1 MLLASSCAPWRA
13 RLRAGRRG
21 ILVVLTVLAVPTQVP
36 ASLVQAAHVQDRTSL
51 SHGTP
56 NHFDPRSLASF
67 VAHPHVGGPVVTTPP
82 PPGSIRSTYHVPM
95 QPGALPLRPDAAARF
110 VGSDGALEVEAPAGA
125 VTGTDLA
132 AAASGRLTL
141 EVSQVLPGAGS
152 SAGGTGLVS
161 FGTYLLHLVD
171 GSGKPAAHGLR
182 RPVTLTYHVGHAG
195 GTADLA
201 HVFAAFNTGLPIG
214 SPAEAQA
221 RGTLGAFSTRAATL
235 DPAAQAISVQAQLTT
250 ASTTASFN
258 SNSPVASFGNPD
270 PAGVGLS
277 SGALT
282 FNEPI
287 EVSAGPGGLQPPL
300 NLSYS
305 SENVDEQHSWQGA
318 AGWVG
323 EGWNL
328 SLGAVTWS
336 EENVSSA
343 STTGVD
349 SRSIWQLA
357 DPFGTA
363 SQLIPPTQSVA
374 TYFDDTGHEYF
385 DSDDSATPYPNQPVQ
400 FHTADESQV
409 RVYSYVNPDTNADLP
424 DDGGGARPTCFR
436 AHLPNGIMEEFGCT
450 PTSVTSDAPGGVPDS
465 LQHYYSSSAQKD
477 YISGWFLDLITDPQG
492 NQIHITYQ
500 HHNHHFT
507 SGANEYV
514 RDMVP
519 ATIEWDSPT
528 CHDTTNYC
536 TGASWQPLMRVSFVA
551 SSSVARLT
559 NSTSGCNTS
568 DPNLRCDDP
577 KDLTSSGGLPAPEVV
592 NTFALNDLD
601 VQVRGSGA
609 ASWSTLKDYQFSYEI
624 NGPGQLTDPI
634 TGLSL
639 SYAGYFDLTQLR
651 VVGDDGTTALPTRTF
666 TYTHL
671 LQHYLDDAFSAKP
684 SGNCGWAWNGD
695 HGCHVWNHSRDGN
708 DRYLST
714 ISNGMGLAQSFSW
727 AEARDNTHGV
737 PVGNVLTDP
746 LACDGQEETSPCFKA
761 DDRNFSHIV
770 LTGETDS
777 IVQASP
783 TGNAP
788 LTTTTAYTYR
798 LTPLTA
804 QPCSDCTVGMYWGSQ
819 NDTDELDFYNAK
831 FMGFAQTSVN
841 RPDNSVDVH
850 KFNSTAGIGV
860 YDTSQVG
867 CQTDSPCHN
876 DPWWSPGNALHGRE
890 AEVDSYDTDGT
901 TLLTKVETQYR
912 LTCPPA
918 GVTATPPS
926 NFGNWNGNRVAD
938 VDHSNPTAVC
948 DIQVGQAD
956 TYTFD
961 GASGG
966 LAVPHRTVTYAYDQ
980 FDRITSR
987 TTTVNDGGATGS
999 PTTVVQRTDHVW
1011 NDALAPTVYGVTGT
1025 YLVDVTADQFT
1036 ADSAGNVHTACSY
1049 IGYDGQAFAIGQQ
1062 GMLTIGEA
1070 TSVDRYA
1077 SCGTSG
1083 NGFALTG
1090 LIHTTLAYDRYGNR
1104 VADAD
1109 ADAAAGIGGHTG
1121 CAVGITSYTDCI
1133 GFDGTFAALPVS
1145 TTNALGQ
1152 TTRLGYTSSAAAGF
1166 GLWPASVT
1174 DPNGQTTSAGYDG
1187 LGRVTSTTLP
1197 AESSGLTTTTTTY
1210 TDFCTAT
1217 GAQMP
1222 CLEVDTT
1229 RRLNSTTTV
1238 TDRAFY
1244 DGWGRPV
1251 ETRSPG
1257 PANQDVVQ
1265 YTLYDA
1271 AGRAVFTSVR
1281 YFVTAYTGGPGAAA
1295 FAPPDASQPG
1305 TSTTYAGL
1313 RVTTVRDALSF
1324 ATTTT
1329 ASVACGLFGDAAC
1342 YALRSMVDPLGHQK
1356 VSAADAL
1363 GRQVYSSTYSG
1374 NSSGTYAVYATTGDR
1389 YDLQG
1394 NVVGIAEPN
1403 GSSTLTYTYDDA
1415 GRKTGMGDPDRGS
1428 ESYSY
1433 DPEGNL
1439 VSSVDARGAA
1449 GTVFIGYDGLNRPLW
1464 RSASNG
1470 PSGAYVTDS
1479 YDATAGGNL
1488 GTGHL
1493 TGETFTGGPGGGL
1506 SGSYSDTYDARGQ
1519 ETART
1524 LTVGAA
1530 SYTLQ
1535 TSYDD
1540 AGSVV
1545 AETYPTG
1552 EVVTTSYTSQG
1563 WLAGVSRQQ
1572 GGTSTAL
1579 LGQAAYTGAGG
1590 AQGQMTGASLG
1601 AGTYT
1606 YRATYDLL
1614 GRLTDTAMTRGS
1626 GAGLFEQQRTFDGAG
1641 NVVGAT
1647 TTVPQGTDVQQFC
1660 YDEQD
1665 RLTWAGSTGT
1675 PPCTGTAITPGTLTA
1690 AAYAQSFSYDTL
1702 DRLTSGML
1710 GGYTY
1715 GDPAHLHAATG
1726 IGTGYTAAYDAS
1738 GNMTCRA
1745 TAGTTCAGTAPTGAQ
1760 LSYDSEGRLAHW
1772 QNVPAAPS
1780 ATDDYLYD
1788 GEGQRVAQQVT
1799 QNGSTTTTIY
1809 VGEVEAVAITGST
1822 TTTTTY
1828 YYAGS
1833 MRIALAVN
1841 GAVSY
1846 LAADGLGSATVTLDA
1861 AGNAAATVLYA
1872 PYGAVRYASGVMPT
1886 DYGFTGQRADAVT
1899 GLDYYGARYF
1909 DPLAGQFTSADT
1921 WLAGLN
1927 RCGYVSGN
1935 PETLTDST
1943 GHDEDCEKEHPLEVA
1958 YELTKIAIEEV
1969 NTILLMMQFLNVA
1982 FGVPPYLQME
1992 SLRMTEQV
2000 IHVDQETGRAGTG
2013 WQNQRQSIESAF
2025 DNARRGKQPPPGE
2038 RWQRERCIGRIQ
2050 ARQYWSRQMQPAQEP
2065 SRPRSLLEVAPVQP
2079 DRASPPPAAPRTTP
2093 TPVSP
2098 PQVPQLTP
2106 EVTHLNIDW
2115 NQVQVSRP
2123 AMNLNV
2129 IPKLEL
2135 LLPATTVEPVTLQYW
2150 QYGQYGQLPWQTSG
2164 WRPWLSLRPMLY
2176 LL

>member
-13 RLRAGRRG
+13 RLRAGRRCV
-21 ILVVLTVLAVPTQVP
+21 LVVLAVLALPTPVP
-36 ASLVQAAHVQDRTSL
+36 AGPVQAANFQDRTSL
-51 SHGTP
+51 GHGTP
-56 NHFDPRSLASF
+56 NHFDPRSVAS
-67 VAHPHVGGPVVTTPP
+67 VVVHPHIGGPVVTTPP
-82 PPGSIRSTYHVPM
+82 PPGGIRSMYHVPM
-95 QPGALPLRPDAAARF
+95 QPGALPLRPDVAARF
-110 VGSDGALEVEAPAGA
+110 VGSDGALEIEAPAGA
-125 VTGTDLA
+125 VTGSDLA

-141 EVSQVLPGAGS
+141 GVSQVLPGSGS

-161 FGTYLLHLVD
+161 FGTYLLQLVD
-171 GSGKPAAHGLR
+171 GSGRPAAHGLR
-182 RPVTLTYHVGHAG
+182 RPVTLKYHVGHAG
-195 GTADLA
+195 GAADLA
-201 HVFAAFNTGLPIG
+201 HAFVTFNTGPPIG

-221 RGTLGAFSTRAATL
+221 RGALGAFSTRAATL
-235 DPAAQAISVQAQLTT
+235 DPAAQTISVQAQLTT

-287 EVSAGPGGLQPPL
+287 EVPAGPGGLEPPL

-349 SRSIWQLA
+349 YRSIWQLA

-385 DSDDSATPYPNQPVQ
+385 DSDDSTTPYPNQPVQ

-436 AHLPNGIMEEFGCT
+436 VYLPNGIMEEFGCT
-450 PTSVTSDAPGGVPDS
+450 PTSVTSDAPSGVPDS
-465 LQHYYSSSAQKD
+465 LQYYYSSGAQKD
-477 YISGWFLDLITDPQG
+477 YISGWFLDLITDPEG

-507 SGANEYV
+507 GGENQYV

-528 CHDTTNYC
+528 CNDTTSYC
-536 TGASWQPLMRVSFVA
+536 RGTAWQPLMRVSFVA
-551 SSSVARLT
+551 SSSVARPT
-559 NSTSGCNTS
+559 NSPSGCNTS

-624 NGPGQLTDPI
+624 NGPGQLTDPV

-639 SYAGYFDLTQLR
+639 SSAGYFDLTQLR
-651 VVGDDGTTALPTRTF
+651 VIGDDGTTALPTRTF

-714 ISNGMGLAQSFSW
+714 IANGMGLAQSFTW
-727 AEARDNTHGV
+727 AEARNNTHGV

-777 IVQASP
+777 ILQASP

-788 LTTTTAYTYR
+788 LTTTTVYTYR

-804 QPCSDCTVGMYWGSQ
+804 QPCSDCKVGMYWGSQ
-819 NDTDELDFYNAK
+819 NDTDELDFYNAR
-831 FMGFAQTSVN
+831 FMGFAQTSVT
-841 RPDNSVDVH
+841 RPDSSVEVH
-850 KFNSTAGIGV
+850 SFNSTAGIGV

-867 CQTDSPCHN
+867 CDTDSPCHN

-901 TLLTKVETQYR
+901 TLLTQVKTQYQ

-926 NFGNWNGNRVAD
+926 NFGNWNGNRVTD

-948 DIQVGQAD
+948 DIQVGQVD

-961 GASGG
+961 GASGA
-966 LAVPHRTVTYAYDQ
+966 LAVPHRTVAYAYDQ
-980 FDRITSR
+980 FDRITSQ
-987 TTTVNDGGATGS
+987 TTTVDDGGATGS
-999 PTTVVQRTDHVW
+999 PTTLVQRTDHVW
-1011 NDALAPTVYGVTGT
+1011 NDALSPTVYGVTGT

-1036 ADSAGNVHTACSY
+1036 ADAPGTVRTACSY
-1049 IGYDGQAFAIGQQ
+1049 LAYDGQAFATGQQ
-1062 GMLTIGEA
+1062 STLTRAEA
-1070 TSVDRYA
+1070 TTVDRYT

-1090 LIHTTLAYDRYGNR
+1090 LIHTAIAYDQYGNR

-1109 ADAAAGIGGHTG
+1109 ADAGGGIAGHTG
-1121 CAVGITSYTDCI
+1121 CAIGGTPYTDCI
-1133 GFDGTFAALPVS
+1133 VFDGTFAARPQS

-1152 TTRLGYTSSAAAGF
+1152 TTRVGYTSSPAGGF
-1166 GLWPASVT
+1166 GLWPTSVI
-1174 DPNGQTTSAGYDG
+1174 DANGQTTSTGYDG

-1197 AESSGLTTTTTTY
+1197 AESAGLTTTATTY
-1210 TDFCTAT
+1210 TDFCAAT

-1238 TDRAFY
+1238 TDRSFY
-1244 DGWGRPV
+1244 DGWGRLV

-1265 YTLYDA
+1265 YALYDG
-1271 AGRAVFTSVR
+1271 AGRPFFSSVR
-1281 YFVTAYTGGPGAAA
+1281 YFVPAYTGGPGTAA
-1295 FAPPDASQPG
+1295 FAPPDTSQPG
-1305 TSTTYAGL
+1305 TSTAYTNL
-1313 RVTTVRDALSF
+1313 RMTTVKDALSF
-1324 ATTTT
+1324 PTTST
-1329 ASVACGLFGDAAC
+1329 ASVGCGLFGDSAC
-1342 YALRSMVDPLGHQK
+1342 YQLTSTVDPLGHQK
-1356 VSAADAL
+1356 SSAADAL
-1363 GRQVYSSTYSG
+1363 GRQVYSSTYTG
-1374 NSSGTYAVYATTGDR
+1374 NSSATYAVYATTSAR

-1394 NVVGIAEPN
+1394 NVVGTVEPN
-1403 GSSTLTYTYDDA
+1403 RSSTLGYTYDDA
-1415 GRKTGMGDPDRGS
+1415 GRKTGMSDPDRGS

-1439 VSSVDARGAA
+1439 VASVDARGGA
-1449 GTVFIGYDGLNRPLW
+1449 GTVFIGYDGLNRPVW
-1464 RSASNG
+1464 RSTSSG
-1470 PSGAYVTDS
+1470 PAGAYVTDS
-1479 YDATAGGNL
+1479 YDSTAGGNP
-1488 GTGHL
+1488 GIGHL
-1493 TGETFTGGPGGGL
+1493 TGETFTAGTGSGL
-1506 SGSYSDTYDARGQ
+1506 SGSYGYTYDTRGR
-1519 ETART
+1519 ETGRT

-1530 SYTLQ
+1530 SYALQ

-1540 AGSVV
+1540 AGQVV

-1552 EVVTTSYTSQG
+1552 EVVTNAYTSQG

-1572 GGTSTAL
+1572 GGTLTTL
-1579 LGQAAYTGAGG
+1579 LDQATYTGTGG
-1590 AQGQMTGASLG
+1590 AVGRLTGASLG
-1601 AGTYT
+1601 GGTYT
-1606 YRATYDLL
+1606 YRAAYDLL
-1614 GRLTDTAMTRGS
+1614 GRLTDTALTRTS
-1626 GAGLFEQQRTFDGAG
+1626 GGVNLFEQQRTFDGAG

-1647 TTVPQGTDVQQFC
+1647 TTVPQGTDVQRFC

-1665 RLTWAGSTGT
+1665 RLTWAGTTGT

-1690 AAYAQSFSYDTL
+1690 AAYTQSFGYDTL
-1702 DRLTSGML
+1702 DRLTGGTL
-1710 GGYTY
+1710 GSYTY
-1715 GDPAHLHAATG
+1715 GDPAHLHAATAIG
-1726 IGTGYTAAYDAS
+1726 IGYSASYDAS

-1745 TAGTTCAGTAPTGAQ
+1745 ATAGTTCAGATPTGAR
-1760 LSYDSEGRLAHW
+1760 LSYDSEGRLSHW
-1772 QNVPAAPS
+1772 QSAPAAPG

-1788 GEGQRVAQQVT
+1788 GAGERVAQQVT
-1799 QNGSTTTTIY
+1799 QNGTTTTTVY
-1809 VGEVEAVAITGST
+1809 VGDVEEVAATGST

-1828 YYAGS
+1828 YYAGDG
-1833 MRIALAVN
+1833 RIALAV
-1841 GAVSY
+1841 GGVVSY
-1846 LAADGLGSATVTLDA
+1846 LASDGLGTATVALDA
-1861 AGNAAATVLYA
+1861 GGNPEASVLYA
-1872 PYGAVRYASGVMPT
+1872 PYGTVRYGSGVMPT
-1886 DYGFTGQRADAVT
+1886 RYGFTGQRADAVT
-1899 GLDYYGARYF
+1899 GLDYYGARYY
-1909 DPLAGQFTSADT
+1909 DSVAGQFTSADT

-1943 GHDEDCEKEHPLEVA
+1943 GHDEHCEKPHVLEA
-1958 YELTKIAIEEV
+1958 ASELAKISAEGLAMLYLFMQLFNALSGAPPSLQEDVNRIIE
-1969 NTILLMMQFLNVA
+1969 
-1982 FGVPPYLQME
+1982 
-1992 SLRMTEQV
+1992 RV
-2000 IHVDQETGRAGTG
+2000 IHVDERTGRAGVGSLTKRG
-2013 WQNQRQSIESAF
+2013 RLEAAY
-2025 DNARRGKQPPPGE
+2025 DEYRRRSKKQPPEEP
-2038 RWQRERCIGRIQ
+2038 WQRESCIGRDQ
-2050 ARQYWSRQMQPAQEP
+2050 ARAYWLRMAQRGQPP
-2065 SRPRSLLEVAPVQP
+2065 PRPKSLLEVAPAQP
-2079 DRASPPPAAPRTTP
+2079 DRATPPPTGSRASP

-2098 PQVPQLTP
+2098 PQVPLLTP

-2115 NQVQVSRP
+2115 NQLQVSRP
-2123 AMNLNV
+2123 ALNV
-2129 IPKLEL
+2129 NVAPKQEL

-2150 QYGQYGQLPWQTSG
+2150 QYWQLPWQTTW
-2164 WRPWLSLRPMLY
+2164 WRPWPSWRPMPY
-2176 LL
+2176 IW